1 MSPEE
6 KQTVRDQMDEA
17 IAKNI
22 ADGTEIPD
30 DLQAKYEQ
38 VAKEDFPDLAKA
50 FGIT

>member
-1 MSPEE
+1 MTSAE
-6 KQTVRDQMDEA
+6 KQVVRDQMDEA

-38 VAKEDFPDLAKA
+38 VAKDDFPDLAKE
-50 FGIT
+50 FGIV